1 MAATARTETITMDD
15 GGTMDAH
22 VAVPERGSGPAMLVV
37 MEIFGVG
44 AYIRGAAER
53 LAELGYVALAPD
65 LYRRIRPGAQFGR
78 TEDELR
84 AAMAAS
90 HQLDADGAI
99 ADAGAALA
107 HLRTLPEVDG
117 AAAGAVGF
125 CLGGT
130 LAFGLA
136 AAADPAT
143 TVCYYGSGIPDMLDD
158 AAARISAPVLMHWGA
173 EDPYIP
179 LDDARRAC
187 AVAESRPGWECHIHP
202 DGGHAFDNWD
212 NPMFHR
218 PEPAARAWEQ
228 TRTFLARTL
237 PVGR

>member
-1 MAATARTETITMDD
+1 MAATTRTETIAMDD
-15 GGTMDAH
+15 GGTMDAY
-22 VAVPERGSGPAMLVV
+22 VALPESGTGPGMLVV

-44 AYIRGAAER
+44 AYIRGAADR

-65 LYRRIRPGAQFGR
+65 LYRRIHPGAQFGR
-78 TEDELR
+78 TEDELQV
-84 AAMAAS
+84 AMAAS
-90 HQLDADGAI
+90 EQLDIDGAI
-99 ADAGAALA
+99 ADAQAALA
-107 HLRTLPEVDG
+107 HLRALPEVGG
-117 AAAGAVGF
+117 AAAGAIGF

-143 TVCYYGSGIPDMLDD
+143 TVCYYGSGIPDMIDG
-158 AAARISAPVLMHWGA
+158 AAARITGPVLMHWGG

-179 LDDARRAC
+179 LEHAERAREA
-187 AVAESRPGWECHIHP
+187 AESRPGWECHIHP

-218 PEPAARAWEQ
+218 PEPAARAWQQ
-228 TRTFLARTL
+228 TRAFLARTL
-237 PVGR
+237 PVGG